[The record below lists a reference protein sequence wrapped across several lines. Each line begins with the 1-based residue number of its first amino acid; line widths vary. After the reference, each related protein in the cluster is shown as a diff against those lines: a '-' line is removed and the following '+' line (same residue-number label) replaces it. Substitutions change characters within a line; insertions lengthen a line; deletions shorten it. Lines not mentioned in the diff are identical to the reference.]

1 MRSLGNAK
9 WGDRMQGH
17 VDTVQLDL
25 VLAELKLQVL
35 LLDSYLNFSQMFS
48 ATDVLTNSH
57 IIVVLQLNISE

>member
-1 MRSLGNAK
+1 
-9 WGDRMQGH
+9 MQGH